1 LSSYFLCKVKKHDI
15 RYDTES
21 VSDKLGTWGLF
32 TTALG
37 MNVYRVMQHLNC
49 VQIPTKLTHI

>member
-1 LSSYFLCKVKKHDI
+1 LCKVKKHDI

-49 VQIPTKLTHI
+49 VQIPTKLTHIWNL